1 MEDTKPAPSDE
12 RPSDGAEE
20 EKKTIFKHQPLNY
33 DTTEQ
38 RFLILHPFAGDK
50 NDEEAIVRCSIETVP
65 LADAKPFIA
74 VRNSRGY
81 RLLMEVIDIDGELLP
96 VAIAVERFLRHFRH
110 DDEPVRLWLRHVCLV
125 EGQGEESVKYWNR
138 PFLERMYELAS
149 EVVDMG
155 VYNTNLIETGKIQP
169 VVDSRY
175 AEWRKE
181 WHSVEA
187 NTPLPK
193 VFPIRV
199 GNKPSLTDPKDR
211 YAYVPLDPV
220 AKEIRLIVLHAS
232 EDPNETVKMHL
243 AHAPMK
249 TDVGYQAISYTW
261 GKNEAMKD
269 IIVTGQ
275 LLSVTESLERFL
287 RVIRGPKSPVVLWI
301 DAICIDQS
309 SIYERDRQLP
319 RMAAIYDTAAFVL
332 ASLGDMDEDAE
343 LAMRLIPKLQMPML
357 RWKEEE
363 DRWDVGAAGEFSQDE
378 LARLCLATYRFL
390 TRPYFRRVWILQEI
404 AWATNPVAICGS
416 DRGFS
421 FDEIDHAAR
430 NLQDLLEYDTELA
443 EIMRKTAGESQPVL
457 LDELDYIRK
466 MWYFRHIMSSGSG
479 TAVFY
484 QHVKMD
490 WLGVSPA
497 CAGLLKSLILARG
510 SQATEPLDKLFGLWN
525 LAADG
530 EGLGFEMTYMDSLP
544 VSFTKCA
551 RAWMLQHKSLDIMAA
566 AECDP
571 RSNDFY
577 ESAPSWCPDWSI
589 SSTTSSMVR
598 KDFIPRRLMMS
609 MDALNGPLYNADGGI
624 KPDDFDEPLLSFD
637 GDTLLCTG
645 VVLDG
650 LNGFITGIESEHL
663 LAVFAQATTQLYGD
677 AQAPNPYESY
687 RQALFAMCVGDVTAT
702 WPLRPEEEGEFG
714 EDAPHMRYKGN
725 RDTARH
731 FYRYVTDIGSMEAWQ
746 VMNKVLRGRVLGFTT
761 KGYMC
766 LLPHWVA
773 RSHEAKEPGWVLAVL
788 AGCSTPVALQQR
800 EDGTCKMAGSVFV
813 QGWMEG
819 EFIKEM
825 MGVESPKEFWL
836 SKIKEEKIRIR

>member
-1 MEDTKPAPSDE
+1 MTDAKTSPDGDDGYQPDE
-12 RPSDGAEE
+12 V
-20 EKKTIFKHQPLNY
+20 FKYQPLNY

-50 NDEEAIVRCSIETVP
+50 NDEEAVVRCSIETVP

-81 RLLMEVIDIDGELLP
+81 RLLMEAIYIDDKPLP
-96 VAIAVERFLRHFRH
+96 VSVAVERFLRNFRRYN
-110 DDEPVRLWLRHVCLV
+110 EPVRLWLRHVCLI
-125 EGQGEESVKYWNR
+125 EGRGEESVKYWTR
-138 PFLERMYELAS
+138 PFFERMYELAT
-149 EVVDMG
+149 EVVDMN
-155 VYNTNLIETGKIQP
+155 VYNTNLMETGKILP
-169 VVDSRY
+169 VIDDRY
-175 AEWRKE
+175 MKWRKE

-187 NTPLPK
+187 STPLPK
-193 VFPIRV
+193 VYPIRV
-199 GNKPSLTDPKDR
+199 GNKPFLTDPKDR

-232 EDPNETVKMHL
+232 EDPNETVKIHL

-261 GKNEAMKD
+261 GKNEATKD

-275 LLSVTESLERFL
+275 LFAVTESLERFL
-287 RVIRGPKSPVVLWI
+287 RVIRGPKNPVVLWI

-309 SIYERDRQLP
+309 NIFERDRQLP

-332 ASLGDMDEDAE
+332 ASLGDMDKDAE

-363 DRWDVGAAGEFSQDE
+363 KRWDVGAAGEFSQGE

-421 FDEIDHAAR
+421 FDEMDHAAR
-430 NLQDLLEYDTELA
+430 NLQDLIEYDSELA
-443 EIMRKTAGESQPVL
+443 EIMQKAAGESQPVQ
-457 LDELDYIRK
+457 LDDLDYIRK
-466 MWYFRHIMSSGSG
+466 MWYFRHIMSSGNG
-479 TAVFY
+479 TAVMY
-484 QHVKMD
+484 AQVNMD
-490 WLGVSPA
+490 FLGVSPA
-497 CAGLLKSLILARG
+497 CAGLLESLILARG

-530 EGLGFEMTYMDSLP
+530 KGLDFEMTYTDSLP

-551 RAWMLQHKSLDIMAA
+551 RAWMLQHKSLDIIAA

-571 RSNDFY
+571 RSAEFY
-577 ESAPSWCPDWSI
+577 ESAPSWCPDWSA
-589 SSTTSSMVR
+589 SPTTSSMVR
-598 KDFIPRRLMMS
+598 RDFIPRRLMMA
-609 MDALNGPLYNADGGI
+609 MDALNGPLYSADGGI
-624 KPDDFDEPLLSFD
+624 KPDDFDDDLFSFD

-645 VVLDG
+645 IVLDK
-650 LNGFITGIESEHL
+650 LNGFISAVEPGQ
-663 LAVFAQATTQLYGD
+663 AFPVFAHVTSQVYGD
-677 AQAPNPYESY
+677 PKEPNPYEAY
-687 RQALFAMCVGDVTAT
+687 RQALFAMCVGDVPST
-702 WPLRPEEEGEFG
+702 WPLRPKEEGEFD
-714 EDAPHMRYKGN
+714 EDAPHKRYKGN

-731 FYRYVTDIGSMEAWQ
+731 FYRYVTDIGSMEAWT
-746 VMNKVLRGRVLGFTT
+746 VLKKVLRGRVLGFTS

-766 LLPHWVA
+766 LLPHWVLG
-773 RSHEAKEPGWVLAVL
+773 SHEAKEPGWVLAVL
-788 AGCSTPVALQQR
+788 AGCSTPVALRQR
-800 EDGTCKMAGSVFV
+800 EDGTYKMAGSVFV

-825 MGVESPKEFWL
+825 MGAESPKEFWL
-836 SKIKEEKIRIR
+836 PKMKEEKIRIR